1 MNIKPSFFDDTA
13 PSEYSIWKKDVP
25 PKKASEL
32 RITQGILFKK
42 SSRTNFW
49 KSRFYVLFEDRLAY
63 YKNSR
68 QPQEHAYCSVLN
80 MRVEKVSIDN
90 EKDQIFGLR
99 IIHNNSFCELFAR
112 SRDVQEKWIECLSRF
127 CVLNCYASCFVN
139 IKVIGKGSFA
149 RVFLAQRRN
158 NGMNLAVKTFDK
170 SLLTSSTEK
179 ARASLINEINVMR
192 RLEHS
197 NIIQLYEVH
206 ESDKHIYLVLE
217 LLQGGELLDR
227 IMRKGQY
234 HERDASLLMKN
245 LLSALDYMHSKGIM
259 HRDIKPENL
268 ILKDSQNDSEIKIAD
283 FGLAT
288 FINSNDQLF
297 KRCGTP
303 GYVAPEILE
312 DEKYDEKVDIFSS
325 GVILYILL
333 TGGSPFHAQD
343 YNQILLKNKNC
354 DINYNFEQYGL
365 EISELATDLM
375 KKMLSKDP
383 KTRISA
389 SDALNHPWILAGELY
404 QTHLPDFSACLELT
418 QENLKRFQ
426 DERENVKINRPG
438 SFDTSNLERANHAP
452 SPLIN
457 GRMVTITDSRNHF
470 SINSPDFRKSIGM
483 EHHAKGTQSNSP
495 QELSLASTK
504 DDISDQGPVAEEI
517 NLLNLNLTG
526 YSTDQTLMSYFT
538 TGAKPVISSSPSV
551 LMTEKAMQPN
561 FNKYNKKV
569 LDIQGALLKY
579 IQKSP
584 ATTIA
589 TTFHESH

>member
-1 MNIKPSFFDDTA
+1 
-13 PSEYSIWKKDVP
+13 
-25 PKKASEL
+25 
-32 RITQGILFKK
+32 
-42 SSRTNFW
+42 
-49 KSRFYVLFEDRLAY
+49 
-63 YKNSR
+63 
-68 QPQEHAYCSVLN
+68 
-80 MRVEKVSIDN
+80 MRVEKAYIEND
-90 EKDQIFGLR
+90 KDQIFGLR
-99 IIHNNSFCELFAR
+99 IIHNNSYCELFAR
-112 SRDVQEKWIECLSRF
+112 SRDVQEKWIESLSKF

-192 RLEHS
+192 RLEHN

-234 HERDASLLMKN
+234 QERDASLLMKN

-283 FGLAT
+283 FGLAA

-312 DEKYDEKVDIFSS
+312 DERYDEKVDIFSA

-354 DINYNFEQYGL
+354 EINYHFEQYGL
-365 EISELATDLM
+365 EISDLATDLM

-426 DERENVKINRPG
+426 DERENVKINRPE
-438 SFDTSNLERANHAP
+438 SFDSSNLERADHAP

-470 SINSPDFRKSIGM
+470 SMNSPDFRKSLGM
-483 EHHAKGTQSNSP
+483 DNHAKGNSP
-495 QELSLASTK
+495 PELSLASTK

-526 YSTDQTLMSYFT
+526 YNTDQTLMSYFT
-538 TGAKPVISSSPSV
+538 TGSKPIISSSPSV
-551 LMTEKAMQPN
+551 LMSEKTMQPN
-561 FNKYNKKV
+561 FSKYNKKV

-584 ATTIA
+584 ELLTNAANVHI
-589 TTFHESH
+589 